1 MYLLRQNAEKNWKER
16 KKQAYSKKKEA
27 VSKIKFESASF
38 IFALGLKNG

>member
-1 MYLLRQNAEKNWKER
+1 MIHKI
-16 KKQAYSKKKEA
+16 KKEA